1 MDKKLFIFIPFA
13 LWLIYVIFLSA
24 FYPEVRWDWEKEEA
38 KPMSF
43 PDGFVWGVA
52 TAAHQVEGGCTNN
65 WSAWENSTDDNN
77 NPRIHN
83 DEKSGIA
90 CDHWNR
96 YQDDIQ
102 LIKDLGVTSYRF
114 SIEWSKVEPEEGQF
128 DSTALEHYKDVCIA
142 LKESGITPV
151 VTLHH
156 FTHPIW
162 FEEKGAFENKEN
174 LSYFVRYSER
184 VFDTL
189 KDYVGLWCTINEP
202 AVYTYQGYFN
212 GVWPPGKIDPQLAG
226 KVLKNLLEGHVR
238 IYKALKSRK
247 GGAGAQIG
255 IVKNIFPFDPY
266 NRWNPMDWMVT
277 RILDNV
283 FNNVALEF
291 LSSGSYNYSI
301 PTMAKVEYENP
312 DAVGTL
318 DFIGMN
324 NYSHQR
330 INSHLNPNQFFT
342 IEFYPHE
349 PMTDMNYPI
358 YPEAIYRSIKRV
370 SELGVPIFITENGIA
385 DAKDDKRALYIDRY
399 IRAVARSIQEGFDVR
414 GYFYWSLMDNFEWSE
429 GYDMKFGLYKVN
441 FQTQERRLRDGSR
454 RFIDIVNASKD
465 E

>member
-1 MDKKLFIFIPFA
+1 
-13 LWLIYVIFLSA
+13 
-24 FYPEVRWDWEKEEA
+24 
-38 KPMSF
+38 
-43 PDGFVWGVA
+43 
-52 TAAHQVEGGCTNN
+52 
-65 WSAWENSTDDNN
+65 
-77 NPRIHN
+77 
-83 DEKSGIA
+83 
-90 CDHWNR
+90 
-96 YQDDIQ
+96 
-102 LIKDLGVTSYRF
+102 
-114 SIEWSKVEPEEGQF
+114 
-128 DSTALEHYKDVCIA
+128 
-142 LKESGITPV
+142 

-184 VFDTL
+184 VFDAL
-189 KDYVGLWCTINEP
+189 NEYVGLWCTINEP

-212 GVWPPGKIDPQLAG
+212 GLWPPGKTDPQLTG
-226 KVLKNLLEGHVR
+226 EVLYNLMEGHVR
-238 IYKALKSRK
+238 VYRALKARA
-247 GGAGAQIG
+247 GGHVAKIG

-266 NRWNPMDWMVT
+266 NRWNPLDWMVT

-283 FNNVALEF
+283 FNIVALEF
-291 LSSGSYNYSI
+291 LTSGIYNYSM
-301 PTMAKVEYENP
+301 PTMANVKYENP

-330 INSHLNPNQFFT
+330 INSHLNPNRFFT

-385 DAKDDKRALYIDRY
+385 DAKDDRRALYIDRY

-441 FQTQERRLRDGSR
+441 FQTQKRRLRDGSR
-454 RFIDIVNASKD
+454 RFIEIVSASKD